1 MNELYE
7 MIEKK
12 IKESGY
18 PRPISGSDVYDDICD
33 QIEGKENGS
42 YVVLSKFDDD
52 VIFEYHITVMDD
64 EFNLGV
70 LTMRTPEACLR
81 LILMRKE
88 GGAIPCR
95 RLKKSRNRRRIHM

>member
-7 MIEKK
+7 MIERKLK
-12 IKESGY
+12 NPAIRGRFREAMFTMTSAT
-18 PRPISGSDVYDDICD
+18 RSR
-33 QIEGKENGS
+33 EKENGS

-70 LTMRTPEACLR
+70 LTMRTPEGVFEADFDQ
-81 LILMRKE
+81 
-88 GGAIPCR
+88 
-95 RLKKSRNRRRIHM
+95 

>member
-64 EFNLGV
+64 EGV
-70 LTMRTPEACLR
+70 FEADFDQYK
-81 LILMRKE
+81 RKDRVCYL
-88 GGAIPCR
+88 CR
-95 RLKKSRNRRRIHM
+95 MLKKSQNRRKIRS

>member
-52 VIFEYHITVMDD
+52 VIFE
-64 EFNLGV
+64 
-70 LTMRTPEACLR
+70 
-81 LILMRKE
+81 
-88 GGAIPCR
+88 
-95 RLKKSRNRRRIHM
+95 